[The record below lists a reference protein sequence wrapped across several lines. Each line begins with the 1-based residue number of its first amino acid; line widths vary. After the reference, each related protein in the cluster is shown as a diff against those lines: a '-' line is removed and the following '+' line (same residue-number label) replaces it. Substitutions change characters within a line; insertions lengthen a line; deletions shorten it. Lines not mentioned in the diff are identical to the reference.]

1 MSVWR
6 VPDLGE
12 GLAEVE
18 ILEWRVAVGDTVA
31 AGQPLVTVETEKS
44 VVDVASPQAGRVA
57 ALLARPGQRLAVGAP
72 LVEFADGAPRDAGAV
87 VGELPE
93 AAPPRAPSPVAPLR
107 APGAAIRAAPAVRAL
122 AQRLHVDLARVTPTG
137 VDGTVRGEDVERAA
151 REAAGVGGAA
161 VEGLEPL
168 RGVRLAMARN
178 MARAH
183 AQVAPAT
190 VMDEADVEAWP
201 EGSDVM
207 ARLVRALAAA
217 AGAEP
222 ALNAWYDAQAGT
234 RRLHARLDLGIA
246 VQTADGLFVPV
257 LRDAARL
264 DAMAARAEIE
274 RLRAAV
280 RNRSLRPEEQRGA
293 TLTLSNFGPLG
304 GRFASLVVVPPQVAI
319 VGAGRIDARV
329 VAREGRPV
337 VRRVLPLSLS
347 FDHRVVTG
355 GEAAHFLA
363 AARADLELAR

>member
-12 GLAEVE
+12 GLTEVE

-44 VVDVASPQAGRVA
+44 VVDVASPQTGRVA

-72 LVEFADGAPRDAGAV
+72 LVEFANGAARDAGAV

-93 AAPPRAPSPVAPLR
+93 AAPPRAPAPVAPVR
-107 APGAAIRAAPAVRAL
+107 APGSAVRAAPAVRAL
-122 AQRLHVDLARVTPTG
+122 AQRLRVDLARVTPTG

-151 REAAGVGGAA
+151 REAAGVAGAA
-161 VEGLEPL
+161 EGVEPL

-190 VMDEADVEAWP
+190 VMDEADVDAWP
-201 EGSDVM
+201 DATDVM
-207 ARLVRALAAA
+207 VRLVRALGAAA
-217 AGAEP
+217 AAEP
-222 ALNAWYDAQAGT
+222 ALNAWYDAQAGA

-264 DAMAARAEIE
+264 DASALRAEIE
-274 RLRAAV
+274 RLRGAV
-280 RNRSLRPEEQRGA
+280 RSRSLRPEEQRGA

-329 VAREGRPV
+329 VAREGRPA

-355 GEAAHFLA
+355 GEAARFLG
-363 AARADLELAR
+363 AARADLERV